1 MNSKRARSKLGKK
14 RTSRKRNSIKRNS
27 IKRNSRKRNSIKR
40 TSRKRTSRKRNSIK
54 RTSRK
59 RNKSS
64 NWVGGYDYPE
74 DPDDW
79 HQAVLH
85 KREEEARKRE
95 QDEEARLRY
104 EKKIAG
110 YEKKQAEMLIRSGAT
125 WNLPDVSSLSMVVKD
140 LPTEYLNW
148 ITIAGLPALTRVSG
162 AHSID
167 EIRDM
172 GQYIRTHKQLEP
184 SVIFRNIYGD

>member
-1 MNSKRARSKLGKK
+1 
-14 RTSRKRNSIKRNS
+14 
-27 IKRNSRKRNSIKR
+27 
-40 TSRKRTSRKRNSIK
+40 
-54 RTSRK
+54 
-59 RNKSS
+59 
-64 NWVGGYDYPE
+64 VGGYDYPE

-79 HQAVLH
+79 HQAELH

-95 QDEEARLRY
+95 QDEEARLRYEKKIAGYEKKHAEMGIRSGVTY